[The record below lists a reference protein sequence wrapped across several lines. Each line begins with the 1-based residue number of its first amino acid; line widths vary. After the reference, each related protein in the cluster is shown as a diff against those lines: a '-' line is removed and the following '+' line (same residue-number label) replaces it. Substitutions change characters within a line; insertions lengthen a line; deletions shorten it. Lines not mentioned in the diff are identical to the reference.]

1 MFKNFD
7 IPALIKRLQD
17 DAKQLSIKPNDS
29 YLKSYPEFIR
39 YFKDIDNINQHH
51 LTIGVH
57 FTYGWMPTI
66 FEFQSGE
73 FDVAIDILNRA
84 KKGTIPSIEEL
95 QILKKLLNNSMVGTS
110 KLLHFINP
118 DKFAIWD
125 SRVFRY
131 LTGMEPYQNRIGNC
145 QRYLEYLTLCQDL
158 IAQPGFSIL
167 RERMKDH
174 AMTDLRA
181 VEFIMFM
188 NGGAKGQ
195 VDQEDGG

>member
-1 MFKNFD
+1 MIKEIN
-7 IPALIKRLQD
+7 IPALFSRLQKD
-17 DAKQLSIKPNDS
+17 SEKLILSSDDS
-29 YLKSYPEFIR
+29 YLRAYPEFIR
-39 YFKDIDNINQHH
+39 YFKDIDTINQHH
-51 LTIGVH
+51 LTIGIH

-66 FEFQSGE
+66 FQFQSNEFGE
-73 FDVAIDILNRA
+73 AINILNRA
-84 KKGTIPSIEEL
+84 KKGEIPKVEEL
-95 QILKKLLNNSMVGTS
+95 QTLKGLLNNSMVGTS

-131 LTGMEPYQNRIGNC
+131 LTRMEPHQNRIGNC
-145 QRYLEYLTLCQDL
+145 QSYLEYLALCQDL
-158 IAQPGFSIL
+158 IAQDGFSAL

-174 AMTDLRA
+174 EMTDLRV